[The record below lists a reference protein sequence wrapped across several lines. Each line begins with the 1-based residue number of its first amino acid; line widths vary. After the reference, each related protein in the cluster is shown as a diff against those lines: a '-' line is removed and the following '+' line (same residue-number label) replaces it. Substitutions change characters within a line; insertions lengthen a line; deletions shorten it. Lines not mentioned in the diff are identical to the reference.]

1 MTECLTLKQIT
12 MKTKTNLLLAVGF
25 LGFTATALR
34 AQIAINNSAAN
45 PDASAILDLKSGNSG
60 VNKGFLPQ
68 SVALTNINTAAPVTG
83 AATGLI
89 VYSSTAPAGGD
100 GTGYYYWTGSMW
112 ASMNNT
118 MNGSGTANY
127 VARWTGSNTLGTGM
141 IQDNGALV
149 GINNAPVTGTMLY
162 ISGGTGM
169 AVQASNTGSTSAI
182 YGYGPNWI
190 GVYGDAVGNADVGV
204 WGEDDAVTGYGTYG
218 VSANGTGAY
227 GYSNTYAGYGV
238 YAYNAAGIG
247 AYSYGDTGITAVGI
261 INGINAYGDN
271 YGINDTG
278 FVGENAVGAG
288 GIQALGS
295 GYQGIEATGAS
306 YGVMAFSSSA
316 SYGALYAQD
325 DNANAVQAV
334 SGSNEAVNA
343 SGGTYGIYATTTD
356 ASSSYDAVY
365 GYDANSTGII
375 GASYYRDGIGAYTT
389 YGLTPYF
396 GYNGGGDPFGA
407 DFEGA
412 NHLTNRAT
420 YIDLYNGTEYKI
432 IGGGAV
438 STTVADTKG
447 NQVVLH
453 APETPEV
460 YFEDY
465 GQGQLVNGKAHID
478 LDPTIAKNVI
488 INEKHPLRAYIQLE
502 GDCNGV
508 FVTNKSANGF
518 DVVELKSGTSNTTFQ
533 WHIVCNR
540 ADEVMPSG
548 KISKLADL
556 RFENAPDSKEAFAKG
571 KQMEERANQ
580 ARINANKKVDVSG
593 ARSSAHTN
601 SHKSSAVI
609 APKMSAPQKAQQGT
623 N

>member
-1 MTECLTLKQIT
+1 MR
-12 MKTKTNLLLAVGF
+12 TKTYLALAMGLF
-25 LGFTATALR
+25 GITATSLH
-34 AQIAINNSAAN
+34 AQIAINNTAAN
-45 PDASAILDLKSGNSG
+45 PDPSAILDLKSGNAG

-68 SVALTNINTAAPVTG
+68 SVALTNVTVAAPVTSP
-83 AATGLI
+83 ATGLI
-89 VYSSTAPAGGD
+89 VYSSSAPTGGN
-100 GTGYYYWTGSMW
+100 GAGYYYWTGSAW
-112 ASMNNT
+112 ASMNSNIY
-118 MNGSGTANY
+118 GSGTNNY
-127 VARWTGSNTLGTGM
+127 VARWTPNGTTLGTGM

-162 ISGGTGM
+162 ISGGTG
-169 AVQASNTGSTSAI
+169 QAIEAANTGSISSI

-190 GVYGDAVGNADVGV
+190 GVNGEAVGAGDVGV
-204 WGEDDAVTGYGTYG
+204 WGEDDAVSGYGTYG
-218 VSANGTGAY
+218 VSSNGTGVY
-227 GYSNTYAGYGV
+227 GYSNSYGGYGV
-238 YAYNAAGIG
+238 YAYNSAGRG
-247 AYSYGDTGITAVGI
+247 TYSYGDTGVVAVGI
-261 INGINAYGDN
+261 YNGINAYGIT

-278 FVGENAVGAG
+278 YVGDNATGAG
-288 GIQALGS
+288 GMQAVGT
-295 GYQGIEATGAS
+295 GYQGIEATGFS

-316 SYGALYAQD
+316 SFGGLYAND

-334 SGSNEAVNA
+334 SANNEAVNA
-343 SGGTYGIYATTTD
+343 SGGTYGVYATTTD

-365 GYDANSTGII
+365 AYDANGTGVV
-375 GASYYRDGIGAYTT
+375 GASYYKDGIAGYTT

-396 GYNGGGDPFGA
+396 AYNGGGDPFGC
-407 DFEGA
+407 DFQGA

-465 GQGQLVNGKAHID
+465 GQGQLVNGKAHVD
-478 LDPTIAKNVI
+478 LDPTIVKNVI

-508 FVTNKSANGF
+508 FVTNKTANGF
-518 DVVELKSGTSNTTFQ
+518 DVVELKGGTSNITFQ

-548 KISKLADL
+548 KVSKLADL
-556 RFENAPDSKEAFAKG
+556 RFEKAPDSKDAFAKG
-571 KQMEERANQ
+571 YKLERQAEQ
-580 ARINANKKVDVSG
+580 ARINASHKVDVSG
-593 ARSSAHTN
+593 ARSSANVNPNKT
-601 SHKSSAVI
+601 KAVI
-609 APKMSAPQKAQQGT
+609 APKMSAPQKAQAQ
-623 N
+623 NKNYLNK